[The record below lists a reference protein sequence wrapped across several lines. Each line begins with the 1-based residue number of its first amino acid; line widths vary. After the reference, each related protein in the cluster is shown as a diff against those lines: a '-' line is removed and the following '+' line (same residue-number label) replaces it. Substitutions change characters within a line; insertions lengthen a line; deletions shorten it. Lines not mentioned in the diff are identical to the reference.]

1 MLQNKV
7 PEIIVCP
14 TAHLCII
21 RLLFRTVPA
30 HARLTDKATIYI
42 YRYRL
47 VFPISHKYYENY

>member
-30 HARLTDKATIYI
+30 LAKLIDKATMQ
-42 YRYRL
+42 
-47 VFPISHKYYENY
+47 KYYSRKARGQNTVHKQ